1 MSRPNLGLEHVEK
14 LAGERESK
22 ARLKTI
28 LETLCG
34 DLSVN
39 DAAERLGVGVSRFAQ
54 LRDEALAGALESL
67 DPRPAGR
74 PVRATVVSAKVLELE
89 RELDAT
95 RRQLELERVRTQILV
110 AMPGLVPG
118 KASPPRRAG
127 GGRGGGR
134 GGTKR

>member
-22 ARLKTI
+22 ARLKAI

-39 DAAERLGVGVSRFAQ
+39 DAAERLGVGPSRFAQ

-74 PVRATVVSAKVLELE
+74 PARGAVVSAKVLELE

-118 KASPPRRAG
+118 KAQPPRRAG
-127 GGRGGGR
+127 GGRGGVG